1 MFVFNV
7 LDVFV
12 VPVAVQ
18 VVAVA
23 VQVEVVVVFTGQVG
37 TAKCE
42 KSRPILSQT
51 NMDHEKH

>member
-12 VPVAVQ
+12 VSVAVQ

-23 VQVEVVVVFTGQVG
+23 VQVVVVVVFTRQVT

-51 NMDHEKH
+51 NMDHQRH